1 MSVPPCVYI
10 QPTSTRQHVRRH
22 LHVFTFNPP
31 LHVNMYVVT
40 CMCLLSTHLY
50 TSTCTSSPPCVY
62 FQPTSTRQHVR
73 RHLHVF
79 TFNPPLH
86 VNMYVVTSMCLHS
99 THLYPSTCTSS
110 LPCVYF
116 QPTSTRQTCTSSPAC
131 VYFQPTSTR
140 QHVRRHLHVFN
151 FNPPLPVNM
160 YAVTSLRFLL
170 IQLYTSTYISVP
182 PCVYFQHIYTCQHIC
197 RYLPVF
203 TFNPSLPVNI
213 YVGTSLC
220 LLSTHFYRQH
230 SRRYLPVFTFNPPLH
245 VDIYV
250 GTSLCLLSTHL
261 YLSTYTSVPPCVYFQ
276 PTYTRRH
283 ICRYLPVFT
292 FNPSLP
298 VNIYVGTSLCLLS
311 THFYLSTYTS
321 VPPCVYFQP
330 ISTCQHIR
338 RYLPVFT
345 FNPPLPVNIY
355 VGTSLCLLSPHLY
368 PSTCTSV
375 PPCVYVQST
384 STCRHI
390 RRYLPVFTFNPPLPV
405 NIYVGT
411 SLCLLSTHLYPSTY
425 TSVPACV
432 YFQPTSTRRHIR
444 RYLPVFTFNPP
455 LPVDIY
461 VGTSLCLLS
470 THLYPSTYTS
480 VPPCVY
486 FQPTSTRRHIRR
498 YLPVFTFHEPPSLS
512 VCRLHTKAV
521 TSFVRGGE
529 TATTR

>member
-1 MSVPPCVYI
+1 M
-10 QPTSTRQHVRRH
+10 
-22 LHVFTFNPP
+22 FTFNPP

-40 CMCLLSTHLY
+40 YMCLPSTHLY
-50 TSTCTSSPPCVY
+50 TSTCTSVPPCVY
-62 FQPTSTRQHVR
+62 IQSTSTRQHVR

-140 QHVRRHLHVFN
+140 QTCTSSPACVYFQPTSTRQHVRRHLHVFN

-160 YAVTSLRFLL
+160 YVVTSMCL
-170 IQLYTSTYISVP
+170 ISIHLYPSTYISVP

-203 TFNPSLPVNI
+203 TFNPPLHVNI

-230 SRRYLPVFTFNPPLH
+230 SRRYLPVFTFNPPIH

-261 YLSTYTSVPPCVYFQ
+261 YLSTYTSVPPCVYFKPISTCQ
-276 PTYTRRH
+276 H
-283 ICRYLPVFT
+283 IRRYLPVFT

-311 THFYLSTYTS
+311 THLYLSTYTS

-330 ISTCQHIR
+330 TSTCQHICR
-338 RYLPVFT
+338 YLPVFTFTPPLPVNMYVGTSLCLRSIHLYLSTYTSVPPCVYFQPTSTRQHICWYLPVFT
-345 FNPPLPVNIY
+345 FNPPLPVDIY
-355 VGTSLCLLSPHLY
+355 VGTSLCL
-368 PSTCTSV
+368 V
-375 PPCVYVQST
+375 
-384 STCRHI
+384 
-390 RRYLPVFTFNPPLPV
+390 
-405 NIYVGT
+405 
-411 SLCLLSTHLYPSTY
+411 STHLYPSTY
-425 TSVPACV
+425 TSVPPCV

-470 THLYPSTYTS
+470 THIYPSTYTS
-480 VPPCVY
+480 VPPCV
-486 FQPTSTRRHIRR
+486 H
-498 YLPVFTFHEPPSLS
+498 LP
-512 VCRLHTKAV
+512 
-521 TSFVRGGE
+521 
-529 TATTR
+529 